1 MLVYAQVKEFFQTM
15 SANGVSV
22 VRFWAFCNGLT
33 DPYIKGLSIQ
43 PTVRWLQQ

>member
-1 MLVYAQVKEFFQTM
+1 M

-43 PTVRWLQQ
+43 PTVRPATDAAC